1 MTFEPTTD
9 PSRTNT
15 ESAKPKQIQLSRRA
29 FIGITGLAV
38 VVGATPGVLSG
49 LAPEPWIYDWEPFG
63 KVTSAQEAAEMVL
76 RMAQEAVEDGSNGV
90 GGMIIH
96 NASGVIVQLGQN
108 TRFKPVDFRVT
119 TGPKQTFT
127 WDYTAHG
134 ETGLVMWYQEN
145 ADSLGLPPA
154 SECSIVTSLDPCAM
168 CTGSIMTAGFQAAVV
183 AFDPTGGMNITMD
196 GSYTALP
203 ENLRAQAQNTFG
215 FYAVSG
221 GRDFVGADTVPFASD
236 AIKAKTEKACGD
248 IFFDSRGEIKS
259 MTVDKQVELAN
270 LKNPALLSNTSA
282 LRAHINEVFPDAFS
296 ITLAN
301 FRQPDRQLFDYLK
314 QLKANT
320 PPATNAVAYIDPFG
334 NLVAASADTFDV
346 GSAYTAFVNT
356 SRQYAM
362 MRYGAYNDEDSKAEA
377 TDHLTALDHG
387 TFVWLHAPSPGL
399 TTTVKDLGAYASSA
413 GTELGQNF
421 MYYND
426 PLDGTIEELREQ
438 ISIMPPYY
446 SVDTNINP
454 IQVTL

>member
-1 MTFEPTTD
+1 MTMSENQPKDDST
-9 PSRTNT
+9 S
-15 ESAKPKQIQLSRRA
+15 KPKKTIELSRRS
-29 FIGITGLAV
+29 FIGITGAAV
-38 VVGATPGVLSG
+38 LIGATPGVLSG
-49 LAPEPWIYDWEPFG
+49 LAPEPWMYDWEPFG
-63 KVTSAQEAAEMVL
+63 KVTSAQQAADMVL
-76 RMAQEAVEDGSNGV
+76 KMAREAVEDGSNGV

-134 ETGLVMWYQEN
+134 ETALVMWYQQN
-145 ADSLGLPPA
+145 AEQLGLPPA
-154 SECSIVTSLDPCAM
+154 SECTIVTSLDPCAM

-183 AFDPTGGMNITMD
+183 AFDPTGGMNITED
-196 GSYTALP
+196 GSYTTLP
-203 ENLRAQAQNTFG
+203 ENLRKQAQQAFG
-215 FYAVSG
+215 FYAVAG
-221 GRDFVGADTVPFASD
+221 GRSYVGGDSVPFAAD
-236 AIKAKTEKACGD
+236 TIKARTVQACSD
-248 IFFDSRGEIKS
+248 IFFDNRGEIKS
-259 MTVDKQVELAN
+259 MTVDKQVELASV
-270 LKNPALLSNTSA
+270 KNPALLPESSA
-282 LRAHINEVFPDAFS
+282 LRVHMKEVFADAFS
-296 ITLAN
+296 ITLAD
-301 FRQPDRQLFDYLK
+301 FRKPNQQLRDYLTK
-314 QLKANT
+314 LSASKANS
-320 PPATNAVAYIDPFG
+320 TNAVAYIDPFG

-356 SRQYAM
+356 ARQYAM

-387 TFVWLHAPSPGL
+387 TFVWLYAPSPGL
-399 TTTVKDLGAYASSA
+399 ATTVKDIGAYASAA

-426 PLDGTIEELREQ
+426 PLEGSIEQLRKQ

-454 IQVTL
+454 TKVTL

>member
-1 MTFEPTTD
+1 MSDSSTQVTHD
-9 PSRTNT
+9 S
-15 ESAKPKQIQLSRRA
+15 SSQPKKTIELSRRS
-29 FIGITGLAV
+29 FIGITAAAVLA
-38 VVGATPGVLSG
+38 GATPGVLSG

-63 KVTSAQEAAEMVL
+63 KVTSAQEAADMVL
-76 RMAQEAVEDGSNGV
+76 KMAREAVEDGSNGV

-134 ETGLVMWYQEN
+134 ETGLVMWYQQN
-145 ADSLGLPPA
+145 AEQLGLPPA
-154 SECSIVTSLDPCAM
+154 SECTIVTSLDPCAM

-183 AFDPTGGMNITMD
+183 AFDPTGGMNVTED
-196 GSYTALP
+196 GSYTTLP
-203 ENLRAQAQNTFG
+203 KNLREQAQKTFG
-215 FYAVSG
+215 FYAVTG
-221 GRDFVGADTVPFASD
+221 GRRYVGGESVPFADD
-236 AIKAKTEKACGD
+236 AIKARTVQACGD

-259 MTVDKQVELAN
+259 MTVDKQVELASV
-270 LKNPALLSNTSA
+270 KNPALLPETSA
-282 LRAHINEVFPDAFS
+282 LRTHMKQVFADAFS
-296 ITLAN
+296 ITLAD
-301 FRQPDRQLFDYLK
+301 FRKPDQQLHDYLK
-314 QLKANT
+314 RLKSST
-320 PPATNAVAYIDPFG
+320 PESKNAVAYIDPFG

-387 TFVWLHAPSPGL
+387 TFVWLYAPTPGL
-399 TTTVKDLGAYASSA
+399 ATTVKDLGAYASSA

-421 MYYND
+421 MYFND
-426 PLDGTIEELREQ
+426 PLEGSIEQLRKQ

-454 IQVTL
+454 IKVAL